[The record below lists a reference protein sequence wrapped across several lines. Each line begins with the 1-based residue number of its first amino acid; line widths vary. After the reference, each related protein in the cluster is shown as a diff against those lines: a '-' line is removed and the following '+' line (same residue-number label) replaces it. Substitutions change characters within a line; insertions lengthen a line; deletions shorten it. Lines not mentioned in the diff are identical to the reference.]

1 MQHIMELTGFFFLLL
16 ITRTESTPTR
26 SLINNLKHQHL
37 IISQNLEKIK
47 ISNTKF
53 FTSFIFEF
61 YKTGYQ
67 KVLDDLNR
75 RVLNL
80 QRSESIENTQEF
92 REAQMLYDRSENF
105 RRISRLEF
113 VMQGL
118 NEKFME
124 LIDKIEKN
132 FKDFKSNIPISP
144 DDEHR
149 LTSGFYWKFTAEIIN
164 LHEIFTEFASAEF
177 EPPLVT
183 AKDYTVF
190 IQNEMITI
198 IEGALKL
205 INDIHFNFA
214 EGKDNIAAKIS
225 SLRTNFERREH
236 IIQLEATKLTN
247 AVIRSLLDPLSHTM
261 EDCSQISDSSM
272 NCKVNANKICFKL

>member
-1 MQHIMELTGFFFLLL
+1 MQHMMELTGLFFLLL
-16 ITRTESTPTR
+16 IIRTESTPTR
-26 SLINNLKHQHL
+26 SLINNLEHQHS

-61 YKTGYQ
+61 YKTGHQ
-67 KVLDDLNR
+67 RVLDDLNK

-80 QRSESIENTQEF
+80 LKSESIENTQEF

-105 RRISRLEF
+105 RRITRLEYA
-113 VMQGL
+113 MQGS
-118 NEKFME
+118 NEKFMQFM
-124 LIDKIEKN
+124 DKIERDFN
-132 FKDFKSNIPISP
+132 AFKSNMSIAQ

-149 LTSGFYWKFTAEIIN
+149 LTVDLNFKFTAEITN
-164 LHEIFTEFASAEF
+164 LHHIFTEFASVEF
-177 EPPLVT
+177 DPPLVT
-183 AKDYTVF
+183 ANDYTVF
-190 IQNEMITI
+190 ILNEMVTI
-198 IEGALKL
+198 NKGALKL
-205 INDIHFNFA
+205 IDDIHTNFA
-214 EGKDNIAAKIS
+214 KEKHKIAEQIS
-225 SLRTNFERREH
+225 LLRIDFDHREH

-247 AVIRSLLDPLSHTM
+247 AVIQSLLDPLSHTM